1 MRKLLLTISCIAAGL
16 LSAHSQTTI
25 TLQPGAAAGKYAE
38 LFSCGPC
45 GYASRNFGNK
55 PDLNAV
61 AWTNNGN
68 KSNIRSLIQFDLS
81 AIPVGAVITDARLS
95 LYYNSDNQEGSHFST
110 FFYKNT
116 TIINR
121 VTSNWDESTVTW
133 NNQPSV
139 TTLNQVTLAAS
150 TSSTQSYPNI
160 NVTAMVQDMVNNP
173 AQSFGFRL
181 KMKAEDQ
188 FRKLLFA
195 SSDHANAALRPKL
208 VVTYTIPHPRL
219 AASTNSSV
227 MLTWGVA
234 PNPAKDLFN
243 LTITTSQATTATISV
258 RDVTGKNIYSQTLE
272 LISGENALAIP
283 AGEWSRG
290 LYLITLESGNT
301 ILNEKLILQ

>member
-25 TLQPGAAAGKYAE
+25 TLQPGAAAGKDAE

-116 TIINR
+116 TMINR

-139 TTLNQVTLAAS
+139 TTANQVTLAAS

-160 NVTAMVQDMVNNP
+160 NVTALVQDMVNNP

-208 VVTYTIPHPRL
+208 VVTYTIPHPKM
-219 AASTNSSV
+219 AAPSDASG
-227 MLTWGVA
+227 MLSWSIA
-234 PNPAKDLFN
+234 PNPAKDIVN
-243 LTITTSQATTATISV
+243 LTVTTSEAASATLSV
-258 RDVTGKNIYSQTLE
+258 SDMTGKNIYSQPLE
-272 LISGENALAIP
+272 ITAGKNVFSVP
-283 AGEWSRG
+283 ASEWSRG
-290 LYLITLESGNT
+290 IYLVTLHYGNKV
-301 ILNEKLILQ
+301 LNEKLVVD